1 MGAID
6 TIATN
11 IASTSKAA
19 SASDEIEFTSFRA
32 PSSKKGRG
40 TLMPAATFNA
50 CNLLIEQKKRNR
62 QETDEIEES
71 KPRRSARNKKSD

>member
-1 MGAID
+1 
-6 TIATN
+6 
-11 IASTSKAA
+11 
-19 SASDEIEFTSFRA
+19 
-32 PSSKKGRG
+32 
-40 TLMPAATFNA
+40 MPAATFNA